1 MEEVWKEIDGYDGRY
16 LVSNYGRVV
25 RVENGGNVE
34 VAINVNSCGYW
45 QLHLKDEKKRRTVTI
60 HRLVATHFIPNP
72 KSLPQINHKDGDKKN
87 NRADNLEWCT
97 ASYNTKHAFD
107 NGLKEN
113 TRKAAARTAP
123 KRHPAFVAGHVRS
136 SSKRIEVTK
145 ISTGEKFVY
154 SSANE
159 AARQLGLTQ
168 GNLSAAARGAIK
180 STMGY
185 TAKYL

>member
-1 MEEVWKEIDGYDGRY
+1 MEEVWKGIEGYNGKY

-25 RVENGGNVE
+25 RAENGGCVD
-34 VAINVNSCGYW
+34 VSLNVNSCGYL
-45 QLHLKDEKKRRTVTI
+45 QLHLKGEKGRKTVTI

-72 KSLPQINHKDGDKKN
+72 YNLPQINHKDGNKMN
-87 NRADNLEWCT
+87 NKADNLEWCT
-97 ASYNTKHAFD
+97 ASHNTQHAYD

-113 TRKAAARTAP
+113 TRKVAAITA
-123 KRHPAFVAGHVRS
+123 KARHPAFVQGHVRS
-136 SSKRIEVTK
+136 SSKKIEVTK

-159 AARQLGLTQ
+159 AARQLGLFQ